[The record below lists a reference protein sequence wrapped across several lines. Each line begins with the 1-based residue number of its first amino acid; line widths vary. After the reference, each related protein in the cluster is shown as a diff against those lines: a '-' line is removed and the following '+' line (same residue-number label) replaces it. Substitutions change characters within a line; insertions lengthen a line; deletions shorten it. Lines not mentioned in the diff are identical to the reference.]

1 MNNSLLQN
9 CEIVSQK
16 EGTYNVKKG
25 PHQGAP
31 FTFLQKMPKIDI
43 YLIDNRSSSTFEAD
57 FSSSE
62 G

>member
-1 MNNSLLQN
+1 MKYRILQN
-9 CEIVSQK
+9 CGILSQK

-31 FTFLQKMPKIDI
+31 FTFLQKMPKTDA
-43 YLIDNRSSSTFEAD
+43 YLIDNRSSPAFEAD